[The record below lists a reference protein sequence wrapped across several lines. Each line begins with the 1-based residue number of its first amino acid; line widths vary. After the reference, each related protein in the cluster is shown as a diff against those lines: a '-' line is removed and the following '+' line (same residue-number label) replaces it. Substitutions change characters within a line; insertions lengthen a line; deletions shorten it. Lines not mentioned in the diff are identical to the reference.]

1 MSHAMLSGKQGG
13 WRPPVEDKFFEL
25 TMAIIFT
32 DSAKV
37 GPKFVVNRSHIVSFG
52 EGKLDTSIIT
62 LSIGKTINVY
72 ENYDALKQLMRI
84 EDAERA

>member
-1 MSHAMLSGKQGG
+1 VLCLGESREAGG
-13 WRPPVEDKFFEL
+13 GGVEDKFFEL

-72 ENYDALKQLMRI
+72 ENYDALKHLIRI
-84 EDAERA
+84 EDADRT